1 MGQNSSSMEVA
12 DKVRGLGAVYESV
25 AEAIVRFDMSGQFLI
40 EAAVF
45 EISDFLV
52 SRYPGLDNVQR
63 QRLLYE
69 LDCLKRREDASTW
82 VSDSENEEEDEYPP
96 FKKRNIV
103 TPRNSVDEKW
113 KRHGSKYIGA
123 QLERKVYD
131 GPKLVHRR
139 GLVVEYCAPK
149 DSLFKNA
156 QGESVALW
164 RAQFQGLNETIELEE
179 SELLKALT
187 KERKKLNNRQ
197 RISREEGGHYKSF
210 YSSKSRSCAV
220 RARQLALPMKKVEE
234 ERRGSVVSPTPSEHC
249 FGTVTRRSSNASLVS
264 ISEESLLCCV
274 TSDLH
279 YKDEA
284 IKKRKREDALVIENA
299 HSLVTIKNKFP
310 QMKQIHATKTNLLQS
325 LNPFLSA
332 QNELDS
338 EIMIF
343 DHFLLQASSS
353 EEKIPLPIKERISN
367 DIPPPKKKRGRPP
380 LSTRQIP
387 KKEVPGT
394 DNKKR
399 MKRTLAGKRMCQGC
413 RSSPCLGTQLDCFVG
428 IQIHN
433 GKYVARGDTYRFESA
448 AEAARRFD
456 LLYPTEACNFTSKRV
471 VTKEA
476 TQEAPDGDFVPG
488 TIITDAASKKWY
500 IANDEDTLVSICK
513 KNGNLNAHAAL
524 SANLNCSHFRTKGP
538 KLSLRA
544 KLKKNTRVLLS
555 F

>member
-164 RAQFQGLNETIELEE
+164 RGQF
-179 SELLKALT
+179 
-187 KERKKLNNRQ
+187 
-197 RISREEGGHYKSF
+197 
-210 YSSKSRSCAV
+210 
-220 RARQLALPMKKVEE
+220 
-234 ERRGSVVSPTPSEHC
+234 
-249 FGTVTRRSSNASLVS
+249 
-264 ISEESLLCCV
+264 
-274 TSDLH
+274 
-279 YKDEA
+279 
-284 IKKRKREDALVIENA
+284 
-299 HSLVTIKNKFP
+299 
-310 QMKQIHATKTNLLQS
+310 
-325 LNPFLSA
+325 
-332 QNELDS
+332 
-338 EIMIF
+338 
-343 DHFLLQASSS
+343 
-353 EEKIPLPIKERISN
+353 
-367 DIPPPKKKRGRPP
+367 
-380 LSTRQIP
+380 
-387 KKEVPGT
+387 
-394 DNKKR
+394 
-399 MKRTLAGKRMCQGC
+399 
-413 RSSPCLGTQLDCFVG
+413 
-428 IQIHN
+428 
-433 GKYVARGDTYRFESA
+433 
-448 AEAARRFD
+448 
-456 LLYPTEACNFTSKRV
+456 
-471 VTKEA
+471 
-476 TQEAPDGDFVPG
+476 
-488 TIITDAASKKWY
+488 
-500 IANDEDTLVSICK
+500 
-513 KNGNLNAHAAL
+513 
-524 SANLNCSHFRTKGP
+524 
-538 KLSLRA
+538 
-544 KLKKNTRVLLS
+544 
-555 F
+555 